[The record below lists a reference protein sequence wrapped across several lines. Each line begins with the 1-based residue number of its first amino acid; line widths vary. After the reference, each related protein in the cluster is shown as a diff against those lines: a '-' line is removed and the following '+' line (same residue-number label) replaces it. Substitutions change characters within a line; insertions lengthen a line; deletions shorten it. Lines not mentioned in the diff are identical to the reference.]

1 VLEISAARSARSY
14 NRGSMSPHED
24 REYLSIAIWEPLPGM
39 EAASLATIRELNSIV
54 SRKQYGR
61 DLFYRAGDSEYVL
74 LRYWQSEEARQ
85 AALEDAELLRCW
97 ARLANEIK
105 ISKVYEKLE
114 EIGA

>member
-1 VLEISAARSARSY
+1 
-14 NRGSMSPHED
+14 MSSHED

-39 EAASLATIRELNSIV
+39 EAASVATIRELNSIV

-61 DLFYRAGDSEYVL
+61 NLFFRSGSEYVL
-74 LRYWQSEEARQ
+74 LRYWRSEEASK

-105 ISKVYEKLE
+105 ISKVFEKLE